1 MTRLAPQPGERIDRR
16 QRLRFSFDG
25 ETVEG
30 LEGDTIASALFAG
43 GRRVFSRSFKYH
55 RPRGLLCCSGACANC
70 LVAVDGRPGVR
81 ACTEPARAGI
91 RVEHLNA
98 WPSLQRDA
106 LRAVDRFGGAFTP
119 PGFYYKTM
127 IRPRRLW
134 PVFEW
139 GLRRIAGLGRLAKQ
153 DERRWRTSYRRRHA
167 DVLIIGGGL
176 AGLSAA
182 IAAAQAGAD
191 VVLVDDGPR
200 AGGRLLHEGG
210 HERAAELAGAARG
223 LGVEVL
229 TEASALGYYDGLVAV
244 WQGSVLHQIRARAH
258 VAATGTIDQPL
269 VFAGNDL
276 PGVMT
281 SDGARRL
288 AALYAVRPGSRA
300 VVATTGDRGLQAA
313 LALREAGVQLALVT
327 DERAGSA
334 AIPIAAELAELGVE
348 VLAGATIIRA
358 DGDDRVERATIARI
372 AADGRREPGS
382 ERTVDCDL
390 VVVSGGSLPAT
401 SLLAQAGAAMA
412 FEPASGQ
419 FLPGEMP
426 AHVQSAGEIAG
437 LHDDDAIELSG
448 AIAGTS
454 AAHAAGDGGDD
465 GARARLADER
475 AELERLR
482 DGPGTSAVAP
492 ASCGATD
499 QEGKAFVC
507 LCEDVTDKDIAYAAA
522 EGYDSIELSKRYTTV
537 TMGPCQGRMCQLA
550 SIRAVGRHTN
560 VDAQAVGQTTARPPW
575 TPVPMGVLA
584 GRPFEPAKRSSIHA
598 RHRALG
604 ANVMWAG
611 DWRRPYDY
619 GDPAREVRAVHDA
632 AGIIDLSSLGKLL
645 VQGPQAGELLDRL
658 YPNRLSNLK
667 VGRLRYG
674 VLGSD
679 AGRIK
684 DDGTIFRLDERG
696 FYVTTTSSGA
706 GAVEEWFAW
715 WLADWRLDAHIT
727 DVTQTLAAVNLAGPR
742 ARAILQRLTD
752 LDCSPDAF
760 GYLDGR
766 RAHVAGIPA
775 LVLRIGFVGELGYE
789 IHAPAAHGQA
799 LWDAIVA
806 AGAEDGIEPF
816 GMEPQRVLRLQK
828 AHVIV
833 GQDTDG
839 ESNPYSASMPWIV
852 KLDKEGDFVGRW
864 ALEHAAEREQPQTLV
879 GFRMPAGAGAP
890 PHEGA
895 AVVVDGASAGRVTS
909 ARHSERLGHAIGL
922 AWVPAALSHAG
933 ARIEIA
939 DEGRS
944 LSAEVV
950 RGPFYDPDNERQR
963 A

>member
-16 QRLRFSFDG
+16 QLLRFSFDG

-30 LEGDTIASALFAG
+30 LQGDTIASALFAG

-81 ACTEPARAGI
+81 ACTEPLRGGMK
-91 RVEHLNA
+91 VEHLNA
-98 WPSLQRDA
+98 WPSLERDVM
-106 LRAVDRFGGAFTP
+106 RAVDRFGGPLTP

-127 IRPRRLW
+127 IRPRRMW

-139 GLRRIAGLGRLAKQ
+139 GLRRIAGLGRLAGQ
-153 DERRWRTSYRRRHA
+153 DEREWRTSYRRRHA
-167 DVLIIGGGL
+167 DVLVIGGGL

-182 IAAAQAGAD
+182 VAAARLGAD
-191 VVLVDDGPR
+191 VVLVDDGAQ
-200 AGGRLLHEGG
+200 AGGRLLHEGSHQQAG
-210 HERAAELAGAARG
+210 ELASCARA
-223 LGVEVL
+223 LGVELL
-229 TEASALGYYDGLVAV
+229 TAASALGYYDGLVAV

-281 SDGARRL
+281 SDATRRL
-288 AALYAVRPGSRA
+288 LALYALRPGSRA
-300 VVATTGDRGLQAA
+300 VVATTGDRGLRAA
-313 LALREAGVQLALVT
+313 LALEQAGVEIALVA
-327 DERAGSA
+327 DERDAGDA
-334 AIPIAAELAELGVE
+334 TLTARLAEHEIALM
-348 VLAGATIIRA
+348 AGATIVGAAGA
-358 DGDDRVERATIARI
+358 DAVEQVTIAHL
-372 AADGRREPGS
+372 AGDGRPVAGT
-382 ERTVDCDL
+382 ERTVACDL

-401 SLLAQAGAAMA
+401 SLLAQAGAAMT
-412 FEPASGQ
+412 FEPAGGQ
-419 FLPGEMP
+419 FLPGETP
-426 AHVQSAGEIAG
+426 AHVLAAGELAGVDGDEAIALSGTIAG
-437 LHDDDAIELSG
+437 AR
-448 AIAGTS
+448 
-454 AAHAAGDGGDD
+454 AAHAAGVGDEET
-465 GARARLADER
+465 ARAEIADEQ
-475 AELERLR
+475 AELDRLR
-482 DGPGTSAVAP
+482 ALPATPAIAPTSRHGG
-492 ASCGATD
+492 ASQD
-499 QEGKAFVC
+499 GKAFVC
-507 LCEDVTDKDIAYAAA
+507 LCEDVTDKDIAHSVA
-522 EGYDSIELSKRYTTV
+522 EGYDSIELAKRYTTV

-550 SIRAVGRHTN
+550 SIRAVARATG
-560 VDAQAVGQTTARPPW
+560 VDAPAVGQTTARPPW

-584 GRPFEPAKRSSIHA
+584 GRPFQPAKRSSIHA

-619 GDPAREVRAVHDA
+619 GDPAGEVRAVHDA
-632 AGIIDLSSLGKLL
+632 AGMIDLSSLGKLL
-645 VQGPQAGELLDRL
+645 VAGPQAGELLDRL

-667 VGRLRYG
+667 PGRLRYG

-706 GAVEEWFAW
+706 GAVEEWFSW
-715 WLADWRLDAHIT
+715 WQADWRLDAHIT
-727 DVTQTLAAVNLAGPR
+727 DLTQTLAAVNVAGPR

-752 LDCSPDAF
+752 LDCSAEQF

-775 LVLRIGFVGELGYE
+775 LILRIGFVGELGYE

-799 LWDAIVA
+799 LWDAIMA
-806 AGAEDGIEPF
+806 AGAEDQIQPF
-816 GMEPQRVLRLQK
+816 GMEPQRVLRLEK
-828 AHVIV
+828 GHVIV

-839 ESNPYSASMPWIV
+839 ESNPYSASMSWIV
-852 KLDKEGDFVGRW
+852 KLDKDEDFVGRW
-864 ALEHAAEREQPQTLV
+864 ALERAAEREQPQTLV
-879 GFRMPAGAGAP
+879 GFEMSGGAA

-895 AVVVDGASAGRVTS
+895 AVVVAGAPAGRVTS

-922 AWVPAALSHAG
+922 AWVPAELSHDG
-933 ARIEIA
+933 ARITIV

-944 LSAEVV
+944 LTAQVV
-950 RGPFYDPDNERQR
+950 LGAFYDPDNERQR